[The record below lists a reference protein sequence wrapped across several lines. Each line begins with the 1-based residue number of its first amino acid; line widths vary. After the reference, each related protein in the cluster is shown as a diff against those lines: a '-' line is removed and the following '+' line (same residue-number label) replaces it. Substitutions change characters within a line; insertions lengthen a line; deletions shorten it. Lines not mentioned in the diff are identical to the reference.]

1 MSETDSAMADEH
13 AQDLQAFIDQAPLA
27 QAALQ
32 EIADARQ
39 IGALLRAEAEAD
51 PNACTLRFASD
62 VPGYPH
68 WEWAAVMGRADASA
82 IPTVLEVGLL
92 PGEGALVPPAW
103 VPWSERFA
111 EYKAARAE
119 QPDEE
124 SSEDAEA
131 TSDAEAAS
139 DGEGVP
145 HEALT
150 PEATE
155 ASEASEAAQPSQPTD
170 SSEAIEHVVE

>member
-1 MSETDSAMADEH
+1 MADEH

-124 SSEDAEA
+124 SPE
-131 TSDAEAAS
+131 DAEAAS
-139 DGEGVP
+139 DTEAASDGESVP
-145 HEALT
+145 HEALA
-150 PEATE
+150 PEAAE
-155 ASEASEAAQPSQPTD
+155 ASDEAQSGQPTD